1 MESSKE
7 KIMIELEKTQKCLEW
22 IKTMLFLDTNAEKAT
37 KRIVKRGQVYD
48 CLLGIGI
55 GSEESKKRPC
65 VILQYD
71 SANAK
76 SPNTIV
82 APITHTKSNIP
93 VVVPIEPKVNKD
105 HEIILDGNVL
115 LGNIVCVSKARLGE
129 YKGNLNKDEMKN
141 IDAAIGKSLDIK
153 RHYDKLN
160 NILNDKKDYIKKLKD
175 KIAKLENQ
183 LNLQS
188 EEISILE
195 KIKHILKVSN
205 TKDLPRKIEKIL
217 KDNMDNH

>member
-1 MESSKE
+1 
-7 KIMIELEKTQKCLEW
+7 
-22 IKTMLFLDTNAEKAT
+22 
-37 KRIVKRGQVYD
+37 
-48 CLLGIGI
+48 
-55 GSEESKKRPC
+55 
-65 VILQYD
+65 
-71 SANAK
+71 
-76 SPNTIV
+76 
-82 APITHTKSNIP
+82 
-93 VVVPIEPKVNKD
+93 
-105 HEIILDGNVL
+105 
-115 LGNIVCVSKARLGE
+115 
-129 YKGNLNKDEMKN
+129 
-141 IDAAIGKSLDIK
+141 LDIK